1 MKFCVVK
8 ITQGGGVAAPIAGEI
23 LGEVLPYL
31 EIQKSNENE
40 KQTIPVPDVK
50 GMSLKDAQEILKDF
64 EIQIISD
71 GEYTKDSSIYKQIP
85 ESGIEIST
93 SGKVILYVK

>member
-1 MKFCVVK
+1 
-8 ITQGGGVAAPIAGEI
+8 
-23 LGEVLPYL
+23 
-31 EIQKSNENE
+31 
-40 KQTIPVPDVK
+40 
-50 GMSLKDAQEILKDF
+50 MSLKDAQEILKDF
-64 EIQIISD
+64 EIQIISE